1 MSRRPRGPSE
11 RPPGFY
17 YDPDDLESADA
28 PRLVGQS
35 FMSKLMVALLSL
47 CCCGLLA
54 LILLAAASIYAQL
67 PSTAPPTIPSATT
80 VGSAAVVSISSNNHG
95 RIHHMQRS
103 VLHRIAM
110 LRRAQPPQKGVD
122 LDSVKMAFPHWL
134 RDDQYDAQL
143 VLPDIIL
150 TLSYLIQEDDA
161 FHGP

>member
-28 PRLVGQS
+28 PRLIGQS

-47 CCCGLLA
+47 CCCGMLA
-54 LILLAAASIYAQL
+54 LILLAAASLYAQL
-67 PSTAPPTIPSATT
+67 PSTTPPTT

-103 VLHRIAM
+103 VLHRMAM

-122 LDSVKMAFPHWL
+122 MTSVKMAFPYWL
-134 RDDQYDAQL
+134 RDEDQYDAQL
-143 VLPDIIL
+143 VLPDLIL
-150 TLSYLIQEDDA
+150 AFSYLIQEDDA
-161 FHGP
+161 FHDRQ